1 MYVQITTKCN
11 MSCAH
16 CCFAATRKG
25 EHMPLNIFQK
35 ALQVAVNRGDHL
47 TIGGGEP
54 TMHPDFFKY
63 LELAREESRRGNFDI
78 QPFVVTNGK
87 NAKVN
92 RMMDMLEQELEWGQ
106 NTFSMAL
113 SQDQW
118 HDSIEREKVAR
129 AMRLKDRTHNAR
141 TGAMEIRSVSTISPV
156 GRGRHSRFDD
166 MSKPRGGCACE
177 TALVDPQGIVWAC
190 GCKKVKLGSIW
201 DEGILDDYDE
211 NEAHKEV
218 A

>member
-54 TMHPDFFKY
+54 TMHPQFFKY
-63 LELAREESRRGNFDI
+63 LELAREELRRGNFEI
-78 QPFVVTNGK
+78 APFVVTNGK

-92 RMMDMLEQELEWGQ
+92 KMMDMLEQELEWNQ

-113 SQDQW
+113 SQDEW
-118 HDSIEREKVAR
+118 HDTIERGKVAR
-129 AMRLKDRTHNAR
+129 ALRLKDRTHHAQ
-141 TGAMEIRSVSTISPV
+141 TGAMEIRSVKVISPV
-156 GRGRHSRFDD
+156 GRGRHSRFDG
-166 MSKPRGGCACE
+166 MRNVWGECACE
-177 TALVDPQGIVWAC
+177 TPLVDPQGIVWAC
-190 GCKKVKLGSIW
+190 GCKKKKLGTIW

-211 NEAHKEV
+211 EDAHKEV